1 MKWFILF
8 CRLYY
13 HDTPPFRGLREFA
26 CTILRLCSKLPFVRS
41 PNIPLYLYFDRLIV
55 NTIVLD
61 RNDFIEET
69 CVFRCHLNSYPKR
82 FSGFRR
88 SFVIGGCRAAGG
100 GTYVHDHKGI
110 VPGVFYFYGCLLY
123 SRFVEST
130 EIDFCLC
137 CFGCCFRYIFVWAV
151 YQVFLVSTLH
161 WMNLIFLLSSR

>member
-1 MKWFILF
+1 MKCFILF

-13 HDTPPFRGLREFA
+13 HHTPPFRGLREFA

-88 SFVIGGCRAAGG
+88 SFVIGGCRAAAG

-123 SRFVEST
+123 SRFVKST

-137 CFGCCFRYIFVWAV
+137 CFGCCFRYVFVWAV

-161 WMNLIFLLSSR
+161 